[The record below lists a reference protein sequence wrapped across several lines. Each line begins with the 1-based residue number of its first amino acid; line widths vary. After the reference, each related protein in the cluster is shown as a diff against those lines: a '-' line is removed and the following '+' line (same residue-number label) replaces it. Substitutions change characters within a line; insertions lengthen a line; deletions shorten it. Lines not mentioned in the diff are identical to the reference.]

1 MKLTVKISASF
12 YKTVQIVI
20 LCPILI
26 FTFKDMSTKYKADY
40 LIGALLNF

>member
-1 MKLTVKISASF
+1 MKLIIKFSTSF

-20 LCPILI
+20 LCPILL

-40 LIGALLNF
+40 LIGAPLNF